1 MQQQIDLGSGKVSTV
16 IFRFAVPLMVSLFFQ
31 NLYAYIDTVFV
42 SWLGAEALAAVS
54 LAVPLT
60 YVALS
65 LAKGASFGS
74 VVLISYARGQ
84 GDEAGGRAIA
94 RALLP
99 LMTLLM
105 AVFAPLLSADLCH
118 AFYAFL
124 GATDAVAAAGI
135 AFTAWLVAGFPVMG
149 YVFTAEALFMARGD
163 TTTPMKGQIM
173 GNVLN
178 FCLDPLFM
186 FVFGWGVAGAAIA
199 TFTGQLAAAAYLR
212 RRLAAQQG
220 ERLALT
226 LPAGVARLWRQ
237 ILGQGVFIMVAYL
250 VSPVGLMLLNMV
262 LARFGPLAV
271 GAWNLMSRTE
281 MMVMLPIMGLS
292 NALAAF
298 VSFNLGRGDYG
309 RIRAGLAFFFRFALA
324 IAVPTMA
331 LFTVFPRE
339 LTAVFR
345 PAPTLV
351 ELGSAALSAS
361 AVAVLFIPALFAL
374 NGLAQGF
381 RRPAFMLAISLTYVI
396 AARVPLAY
404 LFAAYWGERGVF
416 WSHPAAAFLAGALAL
431 ALSLRLLADCR
442 RSLAA
447 AATENGKGIV
457 ADG

>member
-1 MQQQIDLGSGKVSTV
+1 MREQIDLGAGNVSAV
-16 IFRFAVPLMVSLFFQ
+16 IIRFAVPLMVSLFFQ

-54 LAVPLT
+54 LSVPLT
-60 YVALS
+60 YLALS

-84 GDEAGGRAIA
+84 GDEEGGRAVGM
-94 RALLP
+94 ALLP
-99 LMTLLM
+99 MMTLLM
-105 AVFAPLLSADLCH
+105 AIFAPLLSADLCR

-124 GATDAVAAAGI
+124 GATDAVAAVGI
-135 AFTAWLVAGFPVMG
+135 GFTAWLVAGFPVMG

-163 TTTPMKGQIM
+163 TKTPMKGQIL
-173 GNVLN
+173 GNMLN
-178 FCLDPLFM
+178 FALDPLFM
-186 FVFGWGVAGAAIA
+186 FVFGWGVTGAAVA
-199 TFTGQLAAAAYLR
+199 TFTGQLVAAVYLR
-212 RRLAAQQG
+212 RRLAIQQG
-220 ERLALT
+220 ERLTLA
-226 LPAGVARLWRQ
+226 LPAGVTGLWRR
-237 ILGQGVFIMVAYL
+237 IVGQGVFITVAYM

-309 RIRAGLAFFFRFALA
+309 RIRAGLVFFFKFSLA
-324 IAVPTMA
+324 IVVPTMV

-345 PAPTLV
+345 PAPDLV

-361 AVAVLFIPALFAL
+361 AVAVLFMPALFAM

-381 RRPAFMLAISLTYVI
+381 RRPVFMLAIGFVYII

-404 LFAAYWGERGVF
+404 LFAARWGERGVF

-442 RSLAA
+442 RGLAA
-447 AATENGKGIV
+447 AAAENGRGAA